1 MLSYRQT
8 LSILFQSGD
17 PNSSSP
23 QLCVCLLSIVVR
35 MWSVKNGDSRL
46 GSTSKPQPS
55 LRLQSQNAGAGCAW
69 TGLSVLGPLPIQC
82 TGAGDPPVQPG
93 PSLY

>member
-1 MLSYRQT
+1 MIDTRLKSFNA
-8 LSILFQSGD
+8 LSIVFQSAD

-46 GSTSKPQPS
+46 GSTSPVCS
-55 LRLQSQNAGAGCAW
+55 HRML
-69 TGLSVLGPLPIQC
+69 GLD
-82 TGAGDPPVQPG
+82 APG
-93 PSLY
+93 LVSLY